1 MSLLYSVSAPLS
13 FGEGL
18 GVRLPQETISKTEN
32 KTVILNTKFEIIPL
46 KLEYFIAKRLI
57 TAKDHKSSISA
68 PIIKIAI
75 IAIALGMIM
84 MIVSIA
90 TGIGLQQK
98 IRQKVSAFNGH
109 IIISGYNDNNS
120 DVSTKPISIQQSFYP
135 NFKNVDGIQHV
146 QAVASKAGIIR
157 TESAFEGIIFKGV
170 GNDYQT
176 ENLKEYLTEGRLP
189 NFKSNLNEE
198 VLISQYLCNRL
209 GLKLGDKFV
218 TYFMKENDEGF
229 NLRNF
234 KIVGIYNSGFQE
246 FDASYVIGDIRHLQR
261 INKWKPD
268 QIGAFEV
275 FVNNFTQIEPIG
287 QQVYQETS
295 SILDSQTIVEKY
307 YYIFE
312 WLKLFDFNIIIIL
325 IVMIAVSTIN
335 MVVALLVLIL
345 ERTQMIGILKSLGAN
360 NWSIRKVFL
369 YNAAYLIGRG
379 LLWGNVIGI
388 GLLLIQKYFGIIKLN
403 PESYYVNVAPVDIN
417 LFYIFLLN
425 IGTVVICL
433 LVLLIPSFI
442 ITKITPSKS
451 IRFE

>member
-1 MSLLYSVSAPLS
+1 
-13 FGEGL
+13 
-18 GVRLPQETISKTEN
+18 
-32 KTVILNTKFEIIPL
+32 
-46 KLEYFIAKRLI
+46 
-57 TAKDHKSSISA
+57 
-68 PIIKIAI
+68 
-75 IAIALGMIM
+75 MIM
-84 MIVSIA
+84 MMVSIA

-120 DVSTKPISIQQSFYP
+120 DVSTTPVSKKQNFYP
-135 NFKNVDGIQHV
+135 KFTSVDGIAHI

-157 TESAFEGIIFKGV
+157 TENAFEGVIFKGV
-170 GNDYQT
+170 GADYDT
-176 ENLKEYLTEGRLP
+176 ANLKEYLVAGRLP
-189 NFKSNLNEE
+189 NFKSTLNEE
-198 VLISQYLCNRL
+198 VLISQYLANRL
-209 GLKLGDKFV
+209 GLKNNDTFV
-218 TYFMKENDEGF
+218 TYFMKENGEGY

-246 FDASYVIGDIRHLQR
+246 FDATYVIGDIRHVQR

-268 QIGAFEV
+268 QVGSFEV
-275 FVNNFTQIEPIG
+275 FVNDFTQIEQKG
-287 QQVYQETS
+287 QEVYQETS
-295 SILDSQTIVEKY
+295 STLDSQTIVEKY

-312 WLKLFDFNIIIIL
+312 WLKLFDVNILVIL

-360 NWSIRKVFL
+360 NWSIRKIFL

-379 LLWGNVIGI
+379 LLWGNGI
-388 GLLLIQKYFGIIKLN
+388 GLTLLLLQKYFGIIKLN
-403 PESYYVNVAPVDIN
+403 PESYYVNEAPVDIN
-417 LFYIFLLN
+417 LFYLLLLN
-425 IGTVVICL
+425 IGTVVVCL
-433 LVLLIPSFI
+433 VVLLIPSYI

>member
-1 MSLLYSVSAPLS
+1 M
-13 FGEGL
+13 
-18 GVRLPQETISKTEN
+18 
-32 KTVILNTKFEIIPL
+32 

-75 IAIALGMIM
+75 TAIALGMIM

-98 IRQKVSAFNGH
+98 IRQKVAAFNGH
-109 IIISGYNDNNS
+109 IIISGYNDNKS
-120 DVSTKPISIQQSFYP
+120 DVSTTPISIHQSFYP
-135 NFKNVDGIQHV
+135 KFKDVDGISHV

-157 TESAFEGIIFKGV
+157 TENAFEGIIFKGV
-170 GNDYQT
+170 GKDYQT
-176 ENLKEYLTEGRLP
+176 NNLKEYLLEGRFP
-189 NFKSNLNEE
+189 NLKSNLNEE

-218 TYFMKENDEGF
+218 TYFMKEDSQGY
-229 NLRNF
+229 NLRSF

-246 FDASYVIGDIRHLQR
+246 FDASYVIGDIRHVQK
-261 INKWKPD
+261 INKWQPD
-268 QIGAFEV
+268 KIGSFEV
-275 FVNNFTQIEPIG
+275 FVDDFTQIENKG
-287 QQVYQETS
+287 QQVYQKTS
-295 SILDSQTIVEKY
+295 STLDSQTIVEKF

-312 WLKLFDFNIIIIL
+312 WLKLFDFNIVVIL

-335 MVVALLVLIL
+335 MIVALLVLIL

-369 YNAAYLIGRG
+369 YNAFYLIARG
-379 LLWGNVIGI
+379 LLWGNSIGI
-388 GLLLIQKYFGIIKLN
+388 GLLLLQKHFGIIKLN

-417 LFYIFLLN
+417 LFYILLLN

-433 LVLLIPSFI
+433 LVLLIPSYI

-451 IRFE
+451 IRFD

>member
-1 MSLLYSVSAPLS
+1 M
-13 FGEGL
+13 
-18 GVRLPQETISKTEN
+18 
-32 KTVILNTKFEIIPL
+32 
-46 KLEYFIAKRLI
+46 KLEYFIGKRLI

-75 IAIALGMIM
+75 TAIALGMIM

-120 DVSTKPISIQQSFYP
+120 DVSTDPITLHQKFYP
-135 NFKNVDGIQHV
+135 KFKNVEGISHV

-157 TESAFEGIIFKGV
+157 TETAFEGIIFKGV
-170 GNDYQT
+170 GKDYQT
-176 ENLKEYLTEGRLP
+176 DNLKEYLVQGRLP

-198 VLISQYLCNRL
+198 VMISQYLCNRL
-209 GLKLGDKFV
+209 GLKLDDKFV
-218 TYFMKENDEGF
+218 TYFMKENSEGY

-246 FDASYVIGDIRHLQR
+246 FDASYVIGDIRHVQR
-261 INKWKPD
+261 INKWRPD
-268 QIGAFEV
+268 QIGSFEV
-275 FVNNFTQIEPIG
+275 FLDDFTQIEQKG
-287 QQVYQETS
+287 KEVYQETS
-295 SILDSQTIVEKY
+295 STLDTQTIEEKF

-312 WLKLFDFNIIIIL
+312 WLKLFDFNIIVIL

-345 ERTQMIGILKSLGAN
+345 ERTQMIGILKAIGAN
-360 NWSIRKVFL
+360 NWAIRKIFL

-403 PESYYVNVAPVDIN
+403 PESYYVNEAPVDIN
-417 LFYIFLLN
+417 LFYILLLN
-425 IGTVVICL
+425 IGTVAICL
-433 LVLLIPSFI
+433 VVLLIPSYI